1 MKSLRKVAAAVLLG
15 LLPATALAQ
24 PVAPAPAEAPHPAL
38 WRVADEDT
46 VIYLFGTV
54 HALPKDV
61 DWYRGQVAVALESS
75 LELVSELGEPKAPEF
90 QAAVMRHAL
99 MPEGKTLRSQL
110 SEAERKRYEA
120 ALDRLGLSAG
130 GLDRMKPWFAGITIT
145 MTALQKEGIGGKQ
158 GVETFIT
165 ERARKLGQKHLA
177 LETVDYQFAQ
187 FDSLADDAE
196 VRYLMEVVDN
206 LDELSPSLLKIIAA
220 WQAGQA
226 EELARL
232 INEETSDPAL
242 ANVLLYPRNKAWA
255 DWIKARM
262 ERPGIA
268 FIAVGAG
275 HLAGAGSVQDELAGR
290 GITSSRV
297 Q

>member
-1 MKSLRKVAAAVLLG
+1 MKSLRKVAAAILLG
-15 LLPATALAQ
+15 LLPATALGQ
-24 PVAPAPAEAPHPAL
+24 PAAPAPAEAPHPAL

-61 DWYRGQVAVALESS
+61 DWYRGQVAVALESA
-75 LELVSELGEPKAPEF
+75 LELVSELGEPGADDF
-90 QAAVMRHAL
+90 RTAVMRHAVL
-99 MPEGKTLRSQL
+99 PQGQTLRERL
-110 SEAERKRYEA
+110 SEGERKRYEA
-120 ALDRLGLSAG
+120 AIDRLGMQAAA
-130 GLDRMKPWFAGITIT
+130 LDQFKPWFAGITIT
-145 MTALQKEGIGGKQ
+145 MTALKKEGIAGKQ

-165 ERARKLGQKHLA
+165 ERAGKLGQKHVG

-206 LDELSPSLLKIIAA
+206 LDELSPALMKIVAS

-232 INEETSDPAL
+232 INEEQSDPAL
-242 ANVLLYPRNKAWA
+242 ANILLYPRNKAWA

-275 HLAGAGSVQDELAGR
+275 HLAGQGSVQDELAAR
-290 GITSSRV
+290 GIASSRV